1 MRTQRLTC
9 SQQSAPRETVTS
21 LLLDEHLGVV
31 GDHKSAKDG
40 SVSLLSGEAE
50 RQIRSLGGLCTAR
63 FAANIVTDGLDYASL
78 SPGAQLIIGSC
89 SLEITRVGKPCY
101 EACEI
106 AQSGETCPLPR
117 NCAFS
122 RVLRGGEIHT
132 QDQIM
137 IQNASDQHIN
147 DRSDKE

>member
-1 MRTQRLTC
+1 MRTQRLTHAP
-9 SQQSAPRETVTS
+9 QGAPRETVES
-21 LLLDEHLGVV
+21 VVLDERLGVV

-40 SVSLLSGEAE
+40 SVSLLSGETEE
-50 RQIRSLGGLCTAR
+50 RIRTLGGLCTAK
-63 FAANIVTDGLDYASL
+63 FAANIVTQGLDYAEL
-78 SPGAQLIIGSC
+78 AVGMRLVIGSAI
-89 SLEITRVGKPCY
+89 LEITRVGKPCY